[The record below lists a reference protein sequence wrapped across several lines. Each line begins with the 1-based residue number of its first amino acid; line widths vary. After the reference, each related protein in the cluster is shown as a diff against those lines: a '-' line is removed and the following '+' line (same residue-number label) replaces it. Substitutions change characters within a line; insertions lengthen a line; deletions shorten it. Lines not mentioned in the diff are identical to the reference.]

1 MANKSLFKSTRGR
14 TVPKTNAVNSAGG
27 KAYELS
33 AKAALARYAMTGC
46 MSNTYYVKAENHLAT
61 VLDLAGKCEPK
72 FIAQLAVYSRK
83 HGFMKDM
90 PALLC
95 AHLTTRGEEGAKMF
109 RLAFPKAIDN
119 GTMLRNFLQIMRSG
133 TVGRKSL
140 GYGPKKLCKSWLES
154 NHPTW
159 LFRQLA
165 VQHGEFKAKDIISMI
180 HPNGKQ
186 ASKGHDALFGY
197 WLGKVKPESEKWNDL
212 PPVVHEFEEW
222 KKNRDL
228 PPPKVDFR
236 LLDSQKMT
244 PEQWAKVIRQQNWHA
259 VKKNINTAIR
269 NGALKADKQLGEFMA
284 DRIKDQEII
293 KRARVMPSDLLSAY
307 KYIDHKNTPRVI
319 IDALHD
325 AMELAVLNAPVAEGR
340 TLVIVDVSGSM
351 SWSMTGGHGNTV
363 SKVRC
368 IDVAALFATA
378 MARNNRDSIILPV
391 DTRVHTDYRPEPR
404 NTVLSEAERLA
415 KYGGGG
421 TALSAALFAAN
432 ISKLK
437 VDNVIVLSDQESWAD
452 STTSIFIDGRH
463 APHGTKMMVEWE
475 KLSSR
480 NKGCKMVCVDIV
492 PGTTHQTIEGRKDIL
507 HVSGWNDSVFRVIET
522 YLSGDTDSWLSII
535 ESVEFEVS

>member
-1 MANKSLFKSTRGR
+1 MANSSLFKSTRGR

-46 MSNTYYVKAENHLAT
+46 LSNTFYVKADKQLDT
-61 VLDLAGKCEPK
+61 VLDLAEKCEPH

-95 AHLTTRGEEGAKMF
+95 AHLTTREEEGAKAL
-109 RLAFPKAIDN
+109 RLAFPQAIDN
-119 GTMLRNFLQIMRSG
+119 GAMLRNFIQIMRSG

-154 NHPTW
+154 NHPTR
-159 LFRQLA
+159 LFKQLA
-165 VQHGEFKAKDIISMI
+165 VQHGDLKAKDIVSML

-186 ASKGHDALFGY
+186 ASKAHDALFGY
-197 WLGKVKPESEKWNDL
+197 WLGKVTPESEKWNDL
-212 PPVVHEFEEW
+212 PPVVREFEEW

-228 PPPKVDFR
+228 PPPRLDFR

-259 VKKNINTAIR
+259 VKKNINTAAR
-269 NGALKADKQLGEFMA
+269 NGALKADKELAKFMA
-284 DRIKDQEII
+284 SKIADKEII
-293 KRARVMPSDLLSAY
+293 KKARVMPSDLLSAY
-307 KYIDHKNTPRVI
+307 KYVDHKTTPRGI
-319 IDALHD
+319 INALHD

-351 SWSMTGGHGNTV
+351 SWSITGGYGSTV

-368 IDVAALFATA
+368 VDVAALFATA
-378 MARNNRDSIILPV
+378 MARNNEESIILPV

-432 ISKLK
+432 MTKLK
-437 VDNVIVLSDQESWAD
+437 VNNVIVLSDQESWYDGA
-452 STTSIFIDGRH
+452 TNLFIDGRA
-463 APHGTKMMVEWE
+463 APQGTRMMTEWE
-475 KLSSR
+475 KLRSR
-480 NKGCKMVCVDIV
+480 NKGAKMVCVDIV
-492 PGTTHQTIEGRKDIL
+492 PGTTHQTIEGRDDIL

-522 YLSGDTDSWLSII
+522 YLNGDTNSWLSII
-535 ESVEFEVS
+535 EAVEFEVS

>member
-1 MANKSLFKSTRGR
+1 MANRSLFQSTRGR

-27 KAYELS
+27 KAYELGP
-33 AKAALARYAMTGC
+33 KAALARYAMTGC
-46 MSNTYYVKAENHLAT
+46 LSNTFYVKAKDQLDT
-61 VLDLAGKCEPK
+61 VLDLAEKCEPH

-95 AHLTTRGEEGAKMF
+95 AHLTTREEDGAKALRM
-109 RLAFPKAIDN
+109 AFPQAIDN
-119 GTMLRNFLQIMRSG
+119 GAMLRNFIQIMRSG

-154 NHPTW
+154 NHPTR
-159 LFRQLA
+159 LFKQLA
-165 VQHGEFKAKDIISMI
+165 VQHGDFKAKDIVSML
-180 HPNGKQ
+180 HPNGKR
-186 ASKGHDALFGY
+186 ASKAHDALFGY
-197 WLGKVKPESEKWNDL
+197 WLGKVTPNSEKWVDL
-212 PPVVHEFEEW
+212 PPVVREFEEW

-228 PPPKVDFR
+228 PPPKLDFR

-244 PEQWAKVIRQQNWHA
+244 PEQWANVIRQQNWHA
-259 VKKNINTAIR
+259 VKKNINTAVR
-269 NGALKADKQLGEFMA
+269 NGAMKADKNLAKFMA
-284 DRIKDQEII
+284 SKIADKEII
-293 KRARVMPSDLLSAY
+293 KKARVMPSDLLSAY
-307 KYIDHKNTPRVI
+307 KYVDHTKTPRVI

-351 SWSMTGGHGNTV
+351 SWSMTGGYGNAV

-368 IDVAALFATA
+368 VDVAALFATA
-378 MARNNRDSIILPV
+378 MARNNRESIILPV

-415 KYGGGG
+415 RYGGGG

-432 ISKLK
+432 MTKLK
-437 VDNVIVLSDQESWAD
+437 VNNVIVLSDQESWAD
-452 STTSIFIDGRH
+452 GTHNIIIDGRA
-463 APHGTKMMVEWE
+463 APHGTRMMTEWE
-475 KLSSR
+475 KLSNR

-522 YLSGDTDSWLSII
+522 YLNGDTDSWLSII